1 MLPNV
6 TSLLLLCDTDT
17 LKSNNMRLVIFTP
30 VLYAAAVA
38 NGSGF
43 DSDVISTKRRHHL
56 RRDGDRAHHRR
67 LRSGS
72 GGDGDSILKTGGSGP
87 HPLLDLVDPDTNVN
101 RQGSARPLELCQ
113 GDCTTNDSCADDL
126 VCFKRNND
134 FSPEEVP
141 GCDGAARGN
150 AE

>member
-1 MLPNV
+1 
-6 TSLLLLCDTDT
+6 
-17 LKSNNMRLVIFTP
+17 MRLVIFAL
-30 VLYAAAVA
+30 VLHAAAVA
-38 NGSGF
+38 NGSDY
-43 DSDVISTKRRHHL
+43 DSNVASIKRRRHL
-56 RRDGDRAHHRR
+56 RRDGDRAHRS
-67 LRSGS
+67 LKSGS
-72 GGDGDSILKTGGSGP
+72 GGDGGDNILVSKKETGGSGP

-141 GCDGAARGN
+141 GCDGTARGN

>member
-1 MLPNV
+1 
-6 TSLLLLCDTDT
+6 
-17 LKSNNMRLVIFTP
+17 MRLVIFTL

-43 DSDVISTKRRHHL
+43 DSDVTSTKRQHHL

-72 GGDGDSILKTGGSGP
+72 GCDGDSIFETGGSGP